1 MKILLLA
8 TLGLMAILATSVLAG
23 PPINGAY
30 FSVDLGG
37 NIKMGHGSES
47 WPENF
52 TDGSWGQIGNTL
64 QAKSWDGA
72 ALGGQWEVSCIS
84 LCVDPILMN
93 DNLDAN
99 QTGYQTWRNDYCGG
113 RLWMNGLGESWDGG
127 DVDYWADI
135 VNFVSYTTYQ
145 YYEGVIVGTIA
156 NISMTAVFDGY
167 DTCMEFVIA
176 NATGLGYTDIDG
188 DPLGTLPPDFPSF
201 MSANC
206 SETGSR
212 GVWGDISSVTVII
225 TGCSTSTT
233 ETSWSQLKS
242 LYR

>member
-1 MKILLLA
+1 MKKALFASLALTALLVTPL
-8 TLGLMAILATSVLAG
+8 LAG
-23 PPINGAY
+23 PPVNGAY

-37 NIKMGHGSES
+37 NIMMGHGTES
-47 WPENF
+47 WPDDF
-52 TDGSWGQIGNTL
+52 ADGSWGVIGNTL
-64 QAKSWDGA
+64 QAQSWDGA
-72 ALGGQWEVSCIS
+72 SLGGQWEVSCIA
-84 LCVDPILMN
+84 LCTDPVLMN

-99 QTGYQTWRNDYCGG
+99 QTGYQTWRHEYCGG
-113 RLWMNGLGESWDGG
+113 RLWMMGTGEPWDGG
-127 DVDYWADI
+127 DADYQADI
-135 VNFVSYTTYQ
+135 VNFVSYVTYQ
-145 YYEGVIVGTIA
+145 YYQGLIVGTIA

-201 MSANC
+201 MNANC
-206 SETGSR
+206 SEIGTR
-212 GVWGDISSVTVII
+212 GTWGDISGVTVII
-225 TGCSTSTT
+225 TGCATATE